1 MVQELLPLLPKELGT
16 LALVLA
22 IVGAIAG
29 IALWLVGARFSRSLI
44 TLLLVSAGGW
54 IGLFIPRWFNLPVD
68 GWAPALGLALILG
81 ASGFFIHRFWVGVG
95 LGIVLAGWAAV
106 LTWIGCKAG
115 DTWSWPTVD
124 WHTQPKEY
132 LLSVWQNFPSD
143 VQHII
148 PAASGTAAFIGLLT
162 ALIWMRIAS
171 VILYSLAGVSLIV
184 GLGLC
189 AVNLQRPDWLGMLP
203 ASTLSQGITLLGMVA
218 FGALVQWRVA
228 PDKKP
233 KQRTKPMPMETY

>member
-29 IALWLVGARFSRSLI
+29 VGLWLAGARFSRSLI

-68 GWAPALGLALILG
+68 GWAPALGLALVLG

-106 LTWIGCKAG
+106 FTWIFCNGNNA
-115 DTWSWPTVD
+115 WSWPALD
-124 WHTQPKEY
+124 WHTQPKDY
-132 LLSVWQNFPSD
+132 LLSVWQNLPSQ
-143 VQHII
+143 VQHVM
-148 PAASGTAAFIGLLT
+148 PAASGAAAFLGLLT
-162 ALIWMRIAS
+162 ALVWTRIAA

-189 AVNLQRPDWLGMLP
+189 AVNLRRPDWIGMLP
-203 ASTLSQGITLLGMVA
+203 ASTLSQSITVLGMVA
-218 FGALVQWRVA
+218 FGALVQWRIA
-228 PDKKP
+228 PEKKP
-233 KQRTKPMPMETY
+233 KHQIKPMPMEM